1 LRDETEARIFL
12 TFDDGPD
19 PIWTPRILEA
29 LHRSRARAT
38 FFVLSPLALRFSHLV
53 RHMIRAGHGV
63 ELHCAEHIRH
73 TELTHAEVEADA
85 CGGLEDL
92 HALGVRPRLWRPPW
106 GVITPQTQAVAKDL
120 GLELIAWNVDTHDW
134 RGDSASEML
143 ACIEADLQPSAVI
156 LMHDG
161 LGPGARRTGCEETV
175 ALIAKVVG
183 RARSLGCEPY
193 PISNPHARL
202 VTG

>member
-1 LRDETEARIFL
+1 MERLVELTGSRRVGGGRLRGGTEDRIFL

-38 FFVLSPLALRFSHLV
+38 FFVLSPFALRFSHLV
-53 RHMIRAGHGV
+53 RRMIRAGHGV

-85 CGGLEDL
+85 RDGLEDL
-92 HALGVRPRLWRPPW
+92 HAL
-106 GVITPQTQAVAKDL
+106 D
-120 GLELIAWNVDTHDW
+120 DW
-134 RGDSASEML
+134 RGDSASEMFTRTSV
-143 ACIEADLQPSAVI
+143 DLRPGAVI

-161 LGPGARRTGCEETV
+161 LGPGARRSGCGETV
-175 ALIAKVVG
+175 ALIEQLVTH
-183 RARSLGCEPY
+183 ARSLGCEPCPVDDPY
-193 PISNPHARL
+193 AALWS
-202 VTG
+202 G